1 MSIAPLCS
9 GTCVAALPAS
19 ETSLAWPAA
28 HTTLNGTL
36 AAPPRRV
43 VAVPPGAGVDLTGL
57 HAVDCPLMPPHEMSL
72 APCCSCSAS
81 TRVRPVLETGRFDW
95 IGAHPILIGA
105 MAAASRREVA
115 IPPGADVDTP
125 SASPKV
131 ASPPLPTADAD
142 IPDLLR
148 RIIEGYDAD
157 PLFASTEA
165 VRKAYAKADVR
176 LTHKGVW
183 MTASGALVVPANEAL
198 RRDIVYQAHNPAA
211 CGHGGYHATL
221 HRLKPV
227 YYWAHGGMPFGR
239 FIETYVRNCVS
250 CQMNKWRTVLV
261 CCSL

>member
-9 GTCVAALPAS
+9 GIYAAAPPAT
-19 ETSLAWPAA
+19 ETSLAWHAA
-28 HTTLNGTL
+28 HNALNGTL

-57 HAVDCPLMPPHEMSL
+57 HAVECPLMPPHEMSL

-81 TRVRPVLETGRFDW
+81 TCVRPVLETGRFDL

-115 IPPGADVDTP
+115 VPPGADVDTP

-131 ASPPLPTADAD
+131 AIPPATADAD

-165 VRKAYAKADVR
+165 VRKAYAKTDVR

-183 MTASGALVVPANEAL
+183 MTASGALVVPADDAPRHCLSGAQPCGLWPRRLPCHPPPAEARL
-198 RRDIVYQAHNPAA
+198 LLGAWRYAFWS
-211 CGHGGYHATL
+211 L
-221 HRLKPV
+221 H
-227 YYWAHGGMPFGR
+227 
-239 FIETYVRNCVS
+239 
-250 CQMNKWRTVLV
+250 
-261 CCSL
+261 